1 MGHFQHAPC
10 IYQALSELWRTA
22 GIQYFTFSLP
32 FWLEEVIVVG

>member
-22 GIQYFTFSLP
+22 GIQYLHFLFL
-32 FWLEEVIVVG
+32 FG